1 MEEKQK
7 HKGRVF
13 LLVGVIIAV
22 FVVFAL
28 RLMKYQIVD
37 AEKYREMAQGNY
49 TSTQSIDAARGEM
62 LDRYGRPLAVNQ
74 VSYDVMINEAYLPN
88 KMRNTVIE
96 RIILLRVVDEYW
108 MDKAGLTPFPSAPPN
123 RLPF

>member
-37 AEKYREMAQGNY
+37 AEKISGDGTGKLHEYPEHRCSARRDAGPIR
-49 TSTQSIDAARGEM
+49 SPACSQSGQ
-62 LDRYGRPLAVNQ
+62 L
-74 VSYDVMINEAYLPN
+74 
-88 KMRNTVIE
+88 
-96 RIILLRVVDEYW
+96 
-108 MDKAGLTPFPSAPPN
+108 
-123 RLPF
+123 

>member
-49 TSTQSIDAARGEM
+49 TAPRASTRRAERCSTDTVVRLQSIR
-62 LDRYGRPLAVNQ
+62 
-74 VSYDVMINEAYLPN
+74 
-88 KMRNTVIE
+88 
-96 RIILLRVVDEYW
+96 
-108 MDKAGLTPFPSAPPN
+108 SAMM
-123 RLPF
+123 

>member
-49 TSTQSIDAARGEM
+49 TSTQSIDEKYGHRAHHPADGKRGTE
-62 LDRYGRPLAVNQ
+62 LD
-74 VSYDVMINEAYLPN
+74 
-88 KMRNTVIE
+88 
-96 RIILLRVVDEYW
+96 
-108 MDKAGLTPFPSAPPN
+108 
-123 RLPF
+123 